1 MYQAPGLDYSIQNRR
16 DHSYNPH
23 GIISQHIPQQNRP
36 ADGTTTAVQ
45 YSGYEPTP
53 SPIQYVQ
60 KASFN
65 LLL

>member
-23 GIISQHIPQQNRP
+23 GIISQHIPQQNRA